1 MSETALALNS
11 LGSDLAFAVSFAVSA
26 EVLAAADEAQISAD
40 ETVGIVLIIS
50 VLLTA
55 LPRSAMLALNEF
67 SRLGVF
73 GPKPKDSSVRETK
86 TGAGEQ
92 SGLAAFLTLLVSM
105 LQRVLLSVA
114 VQLLSTNVRSKQPLR
129 SVRIVSLLAVAVFFV
144 FISGGSSVGKK
155 S

>member
-55 LPRSAMLALNEF
+55 LPRSAMIALNEF

-86 TGAGEQ
+86 TGGEQ